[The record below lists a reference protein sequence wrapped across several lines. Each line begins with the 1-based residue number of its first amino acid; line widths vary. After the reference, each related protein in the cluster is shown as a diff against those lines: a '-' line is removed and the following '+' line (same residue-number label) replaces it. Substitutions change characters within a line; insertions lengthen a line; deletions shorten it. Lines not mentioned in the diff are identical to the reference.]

1 MLGCCPSE
9 SNVDYH
15 WFIDF
20 SLWPSQKSNAKSN
33 LYVVHLSFNQRSAFD
48 LWDKDMVV
56 HVGLAPQR
64 MHVFV
69 SLSFTFGYLAL
80 DHSCG
85 FN

>member
-1 MLGCCPSE
+1 MPGCCPSE

-15 WFIDF
+15 WSSDF

-56 HVGLAPQR
+56 HVVFSTSADACFLVIELYFWVFGLR
-64 MHVFV
+64 
-69 SLSFTFGYLAL
+69 S
-80 DHSCG
+80 
-85 FN
+85 